1 MNVTTSMLVL
11 AISASA
17 ITPATL
23 FAAPLTTSIEKTE
36 QQQEQLAQLI
46 TVAIKSDA
54 NMAQI
59 NAQQHAMLET
69 SLGSNSLPDPKLKLG
84 IGGLPT
90 DSFSINKDP
99 MTTLSI
105 GLMQQFDRGNTLD
118 LQQQKGDIQANAIG
132 IQQAVRELDIT
143 NKMTQLWLELGY
155 QQSVY
160 RVLQRNHRLVTE
172 LANFTSTNYAI
183 GSGEAQ
189 DLLQVKLQVVKIEDK
204 LQTNLQTQHRIM
216 AQLSEWLGAD
226 WLTNKTIIQAS
237 NQLSWQQLNQLMP
250 RLTATTQ
257 HYSLLKQHPMVQIAN
272 SAISA
277 NETQVSIAQQAYKP
291 QFGIEVMYASRQANG
306 MSGKPASDLVSAYI
320 TMVLPL
326 FTNNR
331 QDHHYAAAQYQVGA
345 AKSQRDLL
353 LNQMN
358 AKVNALLV
366 EHDNLSQRLS
376 RYTDSLLS
384 QAKAR
389 TQAVERGYQNNTAQF
404 NNVIAAATD
413 ELALVI
419 EQARVITDLNITNS
433 NLAALINGFDIQP
446 FSLQLQ
452 QSTTINNHN
461 Q

>member
-11 AISASA
+11 AITASA

-23 FAAPLTTSIEKTE
+23 FASPKTVAATTQQSQQLTR
-36 QQQEQLAQLI
+36 LI
-46 TVAIKSDA
+46 TKAIKNDA
-54 NMAQI
+54 NIAQI
-59 NAQQHAMLET
+59 SAQQRAMHET
-69 SLGSNSLPDPKLKLG
+69 SLGTNSLPDPKLKLG
-84 IGGLPT
+84 VGGLPT
-90 DSFSINKDP
+90 DSFSLNTDP

-118 LQQQKGDIQANAIG
+118 LQQQKGEIQAQAIG
-132 IQQAVRELDIT
+132 TQQAVRELDIT

-160 RVLQRNHRLVTE
+160 RTLQRNHRLVTE
-172 LANFTSTNYAI
+172 LANVTNTNYAI

-189 DLLQVKLQVVKIEDK
+189 DLLQVKLQLIKIEDK

-226 WLTNKTIIQAS
+226 WLTNQTIVQAS
-237 NQLSWQQLNQLMP
+237 NQLSWQHLNQLMP

-257 HYSLLKQHPMVQIAN
+257 HYSLLKQHPLVLIAN

-277 NETQVSIAQQAYKP
+277 NETQVAISQQAYKP

-306 MSGKPASDLVSAYI
+306 MSGKPASDLVSAYL
-320 TMVLPL
+320 TMDLPL
-326 FTNNR
+326 FTDNR

-358 AKVNALLV
+358 ANVNALLV
-366 EHDNLSQRLS
+366 ERNNLSQRLS
-376 RYTDSLLS
+376 RYTTSLLT

-404 NNVIAAATD
+404 NNVIIAATD

-433 NLAALINGFDIQP
+433 NLAALVNGFDIQP
-446 FSLQLQ
+446 QSLQLQ
-452 QSTTINNHN
+452 HSTAINNN

>member
-11 AISASA
+11 IASASA
-17 ITPATL
+17 ITPVTL
-23 FAAPLTTSIEKTE
+23 LASPLTTASEKTE
-36 QQQEQLAQLI
+36 QSQQLTQLI
-46 TVAIKSDA
+46 TKAIKNDA

-59 NAQQHAMLET
+59 SAQQRAMQET
-69 SLGSNSLPDPKLKLG
+69 SLGTNSLPDPKLKLG
-84 IGGLPT
+84 VGGLPT
-90 DSFSINKDP
+90 DSFSLNTDP

-105 GLMQQFDRGNTLD
+105 GLMQQFDRGDTLD
-118 LQQQKGDIQANAIG
+118 LQQQKGDIQATAIG
-132 IQQAVRELDIT
+132 IQHAVRELDIT

-160 RVLQRNHRLVTE
+160 RTLQRNHRLVTE
-172 LANFTSTNYAI
+172 LANFTKTNYAI

-189 DLLQVKLQVVKIEDK
+189 DLLQVQLQVVKIEDK

-226 WLTNKTIIQAS
+226 WLTTQTIIKAS
-237 NQLSWQQLNQLMP
+237 NQLSWQHLNQLMP

-257 HYSLLKQHPMVQIAN
+257 HYSLLKQHPLVLIAN

-277 NETQVSIAQQAYKP
+277 NETQVAISQQAYKP

-306 MSGKPASDLVSAYI
+306 MSGKPASDLVSAYL
-320 TMVLPL
+320 TMDLPL
-326 FTNNR
+326 FTDNR

-366 EHDNLSQRLS
+366 ERDNLSQRLS
-376 RYTDSLLS
+376 RYTTTLLT

-404 NNVIAAATD
+404 NNVITAATD
-413 ELALVI
+413 ELTLVI

-433 NLAALINGFDIQP
+433 NLASLINGFDVQP
-446 FSLQLQ
+446 QSLQLQ
-452 QSTTINNHN
+452 HSTTINNNN

>member
-1 MNVTTSMLVL
+1 MNVTTSILVL

-23 FAAPLTTSIEKTE
+23 FAAPLATSIEKTE

-46 TVAIKSDA
+46 TEAIKSDA

-69 SLGSNSLPDPKLKLG
+69 SLGANSLPDPKLKLG

-90 DSFSINKDP
+90 DSFSLNKDP

-118 LQQQKGDIQANAIG
+118 LQQQKGSIQANAIG

-143 NKMTQLWLELGY
+143 NNITQLWLELGY
-155 QQSVY
+155 QQYVY
-160 RVLQRNHRLVTE
+160 LTLQHSHRLVTE
-172 LANFTSTNYAI
+172 LANVTSTNYAI

-204 LQTNLQTQHRIM
+204 LQANQQIQRRIM

-226 WLTNKTIIQAS
+226 WLTNQVMLQAS
-237 NQLSWQQLNQLMP
+237 NHLSWQRLNQLMP

-277 NETQVSIAQQAYKP
+277 NETQVAITQQAYKP
-291 QFGIEVMYASRQANG
+291 QFGVEVMYASRQANG

-320 TMVLPL
+320 TMDLPL
-326 FTNNR
+326 FTDNR

-366 EHDNLSQRLS
+366 ERDNLSQRLS
-376 RYTDSLLS
+376 RYKNTLLS

-404 NNVIAAATD
+404 NNVITAATD
-413 ELALVI
+413 ELALDI
-419 EQARVITDLNITNS
+419 EQARIVTDLNITNS
-433 NLAALINGFDIQP
+433 NLAALVNGFDIQP
-446 FSLQLQ
+446 QSLQLQ
-452 QSTTINNHN
+452 HSTTINNNN

>member
-1 MNVTTSMLVL
+1 MNVTTSILVL

-17 ITPATL
+17 ITPVTL
-23 FAAPLTTSIEKTE
+23 FAAPLATSIEKTE
-36 QQQEQLAQLI
+36 QQEQLAQLI
-46 TVAIKSDA
+46 TEAIKSDA

-69 SLGSNSLPDPKLKLG
+69 SLGANSLPDPKLKLG

-90 DSFSINKDP
+90 DSFSLNKDP

-118 LQQQKGDIQANAIG
+118 LQQQKGSIQANAIG

-143 NKMTQLWLELGY
+143 NNITQLWLELGY
-155 QQSVY
+155 QQYVY
-160 RVLQRNHRLVTE
+160 LTLQHSHRLVTE
-172 LANFTSTNYAI
+172 LANVTSTNYAI

-204 LQTNLQTQHRIM
+204 LQANQQIQRRIM

-226 WLTNKTIIQAS
+226 WLTNQVMLQAS
-237 NQLSWQQLNQLMP
+237 NHLSWQRLNQLMP

-277 NETQVSIAQQAYKP
+277 NETQVAITQQAYKP
-291 QFGIEVMYASRQANG
+291 QFGVEVMYASRQANG

-320 TMVLPL
+320 TMDLPL
-326 FTNNR
+326 FTDNR

-366 EHDNLSQRLS
+366 ERDNLSQRLS
-376 RYTDSLLS
+376 RYKNTLLS

-404 NNVIAAATD
+404 NNVITAAND
-413 ELALVI
+413 ELALDI
-419 EQARVITDLNITNS
+419 EQARIVTDLNITNS
-433 NLAALINGFDIQP
+433 NLAALVNGFDIQP
-446 FSLQLQ
+446 QSLQLQ
-452 QSTTINNHN
+452 HSTTINNNN

>member
-17 ITPATL
+17 ITPVTL
-23 FAAPLTTSIEKTE
+23 FASPSTTVTKIQQSQQLT
-36 QQQEQLAQLI
+36 QLI
-46 TVAIKSDA
+46 TNALKNDA
-54 NMAQI
+54 EMAKI
-59 NAQQHAMLET
+59 SAQQHAMRAT
-69 SLGSNSLPDPKLKLG
+69 SLGNNSLPDPKLKLG
-84 IGGLPT
+84 VSGLPT
-90 DSFSINKDP
+90 DSFSLNTDP

-105 GLMQQFDRGNTLD
+105 GLMQQFDRGDTLE
-118 LQQQKGDIQANAIG
+118 LQQQKGEIQAQAIG
-132 IQQAVRELDIT
+132 IQHAVRELDIT

-160 RVLQRNHRLVTE
+160 RTLQRNHRLVME
-172 LANFTSTNYAI
+172 LANFTNTNYVI
-183 GSGEAQ
+183 GSSETQ
-189 DLLQVKLQVVKIEDK
+189 DLLQVKLQLVKIEDK

-226 WLTNKTIIQAS
+226 WLTTQTMIQAS

-250 RLTATTQ
+250 HLTATTQ
-257 HYSLLKQHPMVQIAN
+257 HYSLLKQHPLVLIAN

-277 NETQVSIAQQAYKP
+277 NETQVTISQQAYKP

-306 MSGKPASDLVSAYI
+306 MSGKPASDLMSAYL
-320 TMVLPL
+320 TMDLPL
-326 FTNNR
+326 FTDNR
-331 QDHHYAAAQYQVGA
+331 QDHHLAAAQYQVGA

-366 EHDNLSQRLS
+366 ERDNLSQRLS
-376 RYTDSLLS
+376 RYTTTLLT

-404 NNVIAAATD
+404 NNVITAATD

-433 NLAALINGFDIQP
+433 NLASLVNGFDVQP
-446 FSLQLQ
+446 HSLQLQ
-452 QSTTINNHN
+452 HSTTINK
-461 Q
+461 

>member
-17 ITPATL
+17 ITPTTL
-23 FAAPLTTSIEKTE
+23 FASPSTTAATKTQQLT
-36 QQQEQLAQLI
+36 QLI
-46 TVAIKSDA
+46 TKAIKNDA

-59 NAQQHAMLET
+59 SAQQHAMQET
-69 SLGSNSLPDPKLKLG
+69 SFGTNSLPDPKLKLG

-90 DSFSINKDP
+90 DSFSLNTDP

-118 LQQQKGDIQANAIG
+118 LQQQKGEIQAQAIG
-132 IQQAVRELDIT
+132 TQQAVRELDIT

-160 RVLQRNHRLVTE
+160 RTLQRNHRLVME
-172 LANFTSTNYAI
+172 LANFTKTNYAI

-189 DLLQVKLQVVKIEDK
+189 DLLQVKLQIVKIEDK
-204 LQTNLQTQHRIM
+204 LHTSLQTQHRIM

-226 WLTNKTIIQAS
+226 WLTTQTIVQAS
-237 NQLSWQQLNQLMP
+237 NQLSWQRLNQLMP
-250 RLTATTQ
+250 RLTATNQ
-257 HYSLLKQHPMVQIAN
+257 HYSLLKQHPMVLIAN

-277 NETQVSIAQQAYKP
+277 NETQVAISQQAYKP

-306 MSGKPASDLVSAYI
+306 MSGKPASDLVSAYL
-320 TMVLPL
+320 TMDLPL
-326 FTNNR
+326 FTDNR

-358 AKVNALLV
+358 ANVNALLV
-366 EHDNLSQRLS
+366 ERDNLSQRLS
-376 RYTDSLLS
+376 RYTTTLLT

-404 NNVIAAATD
+404 SNVITAATD

-433 NLAALINGFDIQP
+433 KLASLVNGFDVQP
-446 FSLQLQ
+446 HSLQLQ
-452 QSTTINNHN
+452 HSTTINNNN

>member
-11 AISASA
+11 AITASA

-23 FAAPLTTSIEKTE
+23 FASPKTVAATTQQSQQLTR
-36 QQQEQLAQLI
+36 LI
-46 TVAIKSDA
+46 TKAIKNDA
-54 NMAQI
+54 NIAQI
-59 NAQQHAMLET
+59 SAQQRAMHET
-69 SLGSNSLPDPKLKLG
+69 SLGTNSLPDPKLKLG
-84 IGGLPT
+84 VGGLPT
-90 DSFSINKDP
+90 DSFSLNTDP

-118 LQQQKGDIQANAIG
+118 LQQQKGEIQAQAIG
-132 IQQAVRELDIT
+132 TQQAVRELDIT

-160 RVLQRNHRLVTE
+160 RTLQRNHRLVTE
-172 LANFTSTNYAI
+172 LANVTNTNYAI

-189 DLLQVKLQVVKIEDK
+189 DSLQVKLQLIKIEDK

-226 WLTNKTIIQAS
+226 WLTNQTIVQAS
-237 NQLSWQQLNQLMP
+237 NQLSWQHLNQLMP

-257 HYSLLKQHPMVQIAN
+257 HYSLLKQHPLVLIAN

-277 NETQVSIAQQAYKP
+277 NETQVAISQQAYKP

-306 MSGKPASDLVSAYI
+306 MSGKPASDLVSAYL
-320 TMVLPL
+320 TMDLPL
-326 FTNNR
+326 FTDNR

-358 AKVNALLV
+358 ANVNALLV
-366 EHDNLSQRLS
+366 ERNNLSQRLS
-376 RYTDSLLS
+376 RYTTSLLT

-404 NNVIAAATD
+404 NNVIIAATD

-433 NLAALINGFDIQP
+433 NLAALVNGFDIQP
-446 FSLQLQ
+446 QSLQLQ
-452 QSTTINNHN
+452 HSTAINNN

>member
-11 AISASA
+11 AITASA

-23 FAAPLTTSIEKTE
+23 FASPKTVAATTQQSQQLTR
-36 QQQEQLAQLI
+36 LI
-46 TVAIKSDA
+46 TKAIKNDA
-54 NMAQI
+54 NIAQI
-59 NAQQHAMLET
+59 SAQQRAMHET
-69 SLGSNSLPDPKLKLG
+69 SLGTNSLPDPKLKLG
-84 IGGLPT
+84 VGGLPT
-90 DSFSINKDP
+90 DSFSLNTDP

-118 LQQQKGDIQANAIG
+118 LQQQKGEIQAQAIG
-132 IQQAVRELDIT
+132 TQQAVRELDIT

-160 RVLQRNHRLVTE
+160 RTLQRNHRLVTE
-172 LANFTSTNYAI
+172 LANVTNTNYAI
-183 GSGEAQ
+183 GSGKAQ
-189 DLLQVKLQVVKIEDK
+189 DLLQVKLQLIKIEDK

-226 WLTNKTIIQAS
+226 WLTNQTIVQAS
-237 NQLSWQQLNQLMP
+237 NQLSWRHLNQLMP

-257 HYSLLKQHPMVQIAN
+257 HYSLLKQHPLVLIAN

-277 NETQVSIAQQAYKP
+277 NETQVAISQQAYKP

-306 MSGKPASDLVSAYI
+306 MSGKPASDLVSAYL
-320 TMVLPL
+320 TMDLPL
-326 FTNNR
+326 FTDNR

-358 AKVNALLV
+358 ANVNALLV
-366 EHDNLSQRLS
+366 ERNNLSQRLS
-376 RYTDSLLS
+376 RYTTNLLT

-404 NNVIAAATD
+404 NNVIIAATD

-433 NLAALINGFDIQP
+433 NLAALVNGFDIQP
-446 FSLQLQ
+446 QSLQLQ
-452 QSTTINNHN
+452 HSTAINNN